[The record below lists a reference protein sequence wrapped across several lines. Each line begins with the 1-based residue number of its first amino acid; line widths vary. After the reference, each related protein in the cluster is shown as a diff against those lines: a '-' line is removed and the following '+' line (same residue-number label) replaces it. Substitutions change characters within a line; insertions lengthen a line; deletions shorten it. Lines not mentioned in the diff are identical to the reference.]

1 MNSNLTYLASKYFKT
16 SKNWLKSRTCQS
28 VSLSVHYLMQ
38 SHNWIDF
45 GHFFHFFCKF
55 LTRHIKE
62 KNEKMYKVF
71 WAPQLKNLKFCQ
83 ALATT
88 SAFNLELCQA
98 EVLRRNHSK
107 IYYLLKVKVL
117 PWTLLNYMFYNVFIL
132 PFFVFWVFFYIDCSF
147 KNIQIKKEKDPWQ
160 SQINIIVSK

>member
-1 MNSNLTYLASKYFKT
+1 MNSDLTYLASKCFKT
-16 SKNWLKSRTCQS
+16 SKNWSKSRTCQS

-45 GHFFHFFCKF
+45 GHFFHFFVSLLQGTEKKRMKKCKSI
-55 LTRHIKE
+55 LTPTTKE
-62 KNEKMYKVF
+62 PNI
-71 WAPQLKNLKFCQ
+71 CQ

-88 SAFNLELCQA
+88 SAFNLKLCEA

-107 IYYLLKVKVL
+107 IDYLVKVKVL

-132 PFFVFWVFFYIDCSF
+132 PFFVL
-147 KNIQIKKEKDPWQ
+147 
-160 SQINIIVSK
+160 